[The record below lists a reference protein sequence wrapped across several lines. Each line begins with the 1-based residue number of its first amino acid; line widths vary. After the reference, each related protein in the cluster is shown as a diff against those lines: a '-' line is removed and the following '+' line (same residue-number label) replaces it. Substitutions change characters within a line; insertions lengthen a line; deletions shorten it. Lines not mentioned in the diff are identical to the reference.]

1 MYICEDVAWGGQC
14 THTLSP
20 LGSDPS
26 DCTVIP
32 HDRASSIG
40 PDAGFYC
47 IFYTCVSRSPS
58 HRRKLTPHS
67 NAFCAPILSDGS
79 DSFGLAYPGSD
90 NLGFTEKGDFND
102 RLLSYQCFRDD
113 DSLHLDPETGLRKVD
128 GTMQ

>member
-1 MYICEDVAWGGQC
+1 MRVKVYICEDVAWGGQC
-14 THTLSP
+14 TYTLSP

-32 HDRASSIG
+32 NDRASSIG

-47 IFYTCVSRSPS
+47 IFYT
-58 HRRKLTPHS
+58 

-79 DSFGLAYPGSD
+79 DSFGLAYPGCE
-90 NLGFTEKGDFND
+90 NLGFTKKGDFND

-128 GTMQ
+128 GMMQ